1 MEQKVKKEHPL
12 NTNRMKGNGGEGYYS
27 RYLLKSRIR
36 ERGVRTYKTK
46 NLQVAAASWT
56 LGTLSCARTRQS
68 NSIATAKSPHVNFKY
83 QAEEPFRV
91 LNP

>member
-1 MEQKVKKEHPL
+1 M
-12 NTNRMKGNGGEGYYS
+12 GEGYYS

-36 ERGVRTYKTK
+36 GRGVRTYKTK

-56 LGTLSCARTRQS
+56 LGTLVRARQS
-68 NSIATAKSPHVNFKY
+68 NTIATAKSPHVNFKY